1 MDTNLLLIVGL
12 IVLLAIVA
20 GLMLMRRRRS
30 EHLSDR
36 FGPEYERTVERMGSR
51 GKAEADLAA
60 REQRVRKLEI
70 VPLAPQE
77 AQRFRTEWQSLQARF
92 VDSPRTA
99 MTEADLLVR
108 DLMSKRGYPVA
119 DFETRAADI
128 SVDHPHVV
136 EHYRAAHEISLL
148 HQRGQADTEAM
159 RQALVH
165 YRALFSELLEVEAPA
180 AARSTVVEER
190 RETAAAPRVSG
201 FMPDRAMAR
210 DEAVDRNR
218 ALARDE
224 AEARER
230 EINRD
235 RERQREIERDRQR
248 DVQRDRDVQR
258 ERQRER

>member
-1 MDTNLLLIVGL
+1 MDTNLLVIGGL
-12 IVLLAIVA
+12 ILLLLVIA
-20 GLMLMRRRRS
+20 GLMLTRRRRT
-30 EHLSDR
+30 EQLAQR

-60 REQRVRKLEI
+60 REKRVHKLEI

-92 VDSPRTA
+92 VDSPRSA
-99 MTEADLLVR
+99 MAEADLLVR
-108 DLMSKRGYPVA
+108 DLMTRRGYPVG

-136 EHYRAAHEISLL
+136 EHYRAAHEIALR

-165 YRALFSELLEVEAPA
+165 YRALFSDLLEVEGQPA
-180 AARSTVVEER
+180 ARTVVEER
-190 RETAAAPRVSG
+190 REPPRMSG
-201 FMPDRAMAR
+201 FMPERAMAR
-210 DEAVDRNR
+210 DEAQ
-218 ALARDE
+218 E
-224 AEARER
+224 RER

-235 RERQREIERDRQR
+235 RERQREIERDQR
-248 DVQRDRDVQR
+248 DAQR

>member
-1 MDTNLLLIVGL
+1 MDTNLLVIGGL
-12 IVLLAIVA
+12 IVLLLVIA
-20 GLMLMRRRRS
+20 GLMLARRRRT
-30 EHLSDR
+30 EHLADR
-36 FGPEYERTVERMGSR
+36 FGPEYDRTVERMGSR

-60 REQRVRKLEI
+60 REKRVHKLEI

-77 AQRFRTEWQSLQARF
+77 AQRFRTEWQTLQGRF

-108 DLMSKRGYPVA
+108 DLMTRRGYPVG

-136 EHYRAAHEISLL
+136 EHYRAAHEVSLL

-165 YRALFSELLEVEAPA
+165 YRALFSELLEVDGQAEA
-180 AARSTVVEER
+180 RTVVEER
-190 RETAAAPRVSG
+190 RAEAPRMSG
-201 FMPDRAMAR
+201 FMPERAMAR
-210 DEAVDRNR
+210 DEAQ
-218 ALARDE
+218 
-224 AEARER
+224 ARER
-230 EINRD
+230 EIHRD
-235 RERQREIERDRQR
+235 RERQREIERERDQK
-248 DVQRDRDVQR
+248 DVQRDVQR

>member
-1 MDTNLLLIVGL
+1 MDTNLLVTLGIL
-12 IVLLAIVA
+12 LLLAIVA
-20 GLMLMRRRRS
+20 GALLMRRRRS
-30 EHLSDR
+30 DHLVDR

-60 REQRVRKLEI
+60 REKRVHKLEI

-77 AQRFRTEWQSLQARF
+77 AQRFRSEWQNLQSRF

-108 DLMSKRGYPVA
+108 DLMARRGYPVA

-136 EHYRAAHEISLL
+136 EHFRAAHGISQL

-165 YRALFSELLEVEAPA
+165 YRALFSELLEVQQPA
-180 AARSTVVEER
+180 ERTVVEER
-190 RETAAAPRVSG
+190 REAPRMSG
-201 FMPDRAMAR
+201 FMPERAMAR
-210 DEAVDRNR
+210 EEAQ
-218 ALARDE
+218 E
-224 AEARER
+224 RER

-235 RERQREIERDRQR
+235 RDRQREVEGDRQR
-248 DVQRDRDVQR
+248 EVQR
-258 ERQRER
+258 ERER

>member
-1 MDTNLLLIVGL
+1 MDTNLLVIGGL
-12 IVLLAIVA
+12 ILLLLVIA
-20 GLMLMRRRRS
+20 GLMLTRRRRT
-30 EHLSDR
+30 EQLAQR

-60 REQRVRKLEI
+60 REKRVHKLEI

-92 VDSPRTA
+92 VDSPRSA
-99 MTEADLLVR
+99 MAEADLLVC
-108 DLMSKRGYPVA
+108 DLMTLRGYPVG

-136 EHYRAAHEISLL
+136 EHYRAAHEIALR

-165 YRALFSELLEVEAPA
+165 YRALFSDLLEVEGQPA
-180 AARSTVVEER
+180 ARTVVEER
-190 RETAAAPRVSG
+190 REPPRMSG
-201 FMPDRAMAR
+201 FMPERAMAR
-210 DEAVDRNR
+210 DEAQ
-218 ALARDE
+218 E
-224 AEARER
+224 RER

-235 RERQREIERDRQR
+235 RERQREIERDQR
-248 DVQRDRDVQR
+248 DAQR

>member
-1 MDTNLLLIVGL
+1 MDTNLLVILGILI
-12 IVLLAIVA
+12 LLAIVA
-20 GLMLMRRRRS
+20 GALLMRRRRS
-30 EHLSDR
+30 DHLADR

-60 REQRVRKLEI
+60 REKRVHKLEI
-70 VPLAPQE
+70 VPLAAQE
-77 AQRFRTEWQSLQARF
+77 AQRFRTEWQALQSRF

-108 DLMSKRGYPVA
+108 DLMTRRGYPVT

-136 EHYRAAHEISLL
+136 DHYRAAHEISLL

-165 YRALFSELLEVEAPA
+165 YRALFSELLEVLPEPAP
-180 AARSTVVEER
+180 RSAVVVEER
-190 RETAAAPRVSG
+190 RENEPRSAS
-201 FMPDRAMAR
+201 FLRPERAMAR
-210 DEAVDRNR
+210 DEAQD
-218 ALARDE
+218 
-224 AEARER
+224 RER

-235 RERQREIERDRQR
+235 RERQREIEADRQ
-248 DVQRDRDVQR
+248 RDVQR

>member
-1 MDTNLLLIVGL
+1 MDTNLLVIGGL
-12 IVLLAIVA
+12 ILLLLVVA
-20 GLMLMRRRRS
+20 GLMLTRRRRT
-30 EHLSDR
+30 EQLAQR
-36 FGPEYERTVERMGSR
+36 FGPEYERTVERTGSR

-60 REQRVRKLEI
+60 REKRVQKLDI

-99 MTEADLLVR
+99 MAEADLLVR
-108 DLMSKRGYPVA
+108 DLMTRRGYPVG

-136 EHYRAAHEISLL
+136 EHYRAAHEIALR

-165 YRALFSELLEVEAPA
+165 YRALFSDLLEVDGQPA
-180 AARSTVVEER
+180 ARTVVEER
-190 RETAAAPRVSG
+190 REPPRMSG
-201 FMPDRAMAR
+201 FMPERAMAR
-210 DEAVDRNR
+210 DEAQ
-218 ALARDE
+218 E
-224 AEARER
+224 RER

-235 RERQREIERDRQR
+235 RERQREIERDQR
-248 DVQRDRDVQR
+248 DAQR

>member
-1 MDTNLLLIVGL
+1 MDTNLLVTLGILI
-12 IVLLAIVA
+12 LLAIVA
-20 GLMLMRRRRS
+20 GALLMRRRRS
-30 EHLSDR
+30 DQLADR

-60 REQRVRKLEI
+60 REKRVQKLEI
-70 VPLAPQE
+70 VPLAAQE
-77 AQRFRTEWQSLQARF
+77 AQRFRAEWQTLQSRF

-108 DLMSKRGYPVA
+108 DLMTRRGYPVT

-165 YRALFSELLEVEAPA
+165 YRALFSELLEVQPEPAPRA
-180 AARSTVVEER
+180 VVEER
-190 RETAAAPRVSG
+190 RESEPR
-201 FMPDRAMAR
+201 
-210 DEAVDRNR
+210 
-218 ALARDE
+218 
-224 AEARER
+224 
-230 EINRD
+230 
-235 RERQREIERDRQR
+235 
-248 DVQRDRDVQR
+248 
-258 ERQRER
+258 